1 MAVRDIYN
9 LNGGKQYI
17 HDGDRFLPTNFV
29 KALIYLPILEPTQW
43 ELNNI
48 IHIMLTSDH
57 PWDPTSINNELED
70 KVLFPNIY
78 GADDNLN
85 DLLCQIN
92 SAEIHVD
99 LDYPN
104 IKGDDMIT

>member
-1 MAVRDIYN
+1 MGLHAISNSR
-9 LNGGKQYI
+9 GGKQYI
-17 HDGDRFLPTNFV
+17 HDGYRFVPTKFV

-48 IHIMLTSDH
+48 IQIMLTSDH
-57 PWDPTSINNELED
+57 PWDPTSIDNELEG
-70 KVLFPNIY
+70 KVVFLNRY
-78 GADDNLN
+78 GADDDLY

-92 SAEIHVD
+92 AAEIHVD

>member
-1 MAVRDIYN
+1 MAVRDISN

-17 HDGDRFLPTNFV
+17 HDGDRFVPTKFV

-57 PWDPTSINNELED
+57 PWDPTSIDNELEG
-70 KVLFPNIY
+70 KVVFLNRY
-78 GADDNLN
+78 GADDDLY

-92 SAEIHVD
+92 AAEIHVD

-104 IKGDDMIT
+104 IKVDDMIT